1 MVADVRH
8 PPFPSGAFTSGSR
21 CRHKERKKEGTSGP
35 AHEKQ
40 TPMLS
45 ALFLKQGADDIGAV
59 GQNSKRHRHAVG
71 TDSPNYAVRLF
82 PSSAAPSSCQKA
94 WFGLKQSKQ
103 ET

>member
-1 MVADVRH
+1 
-8 PPFPSGAFTSGSR
+8 
-21 CRHKERKKEGTSGP
+21 
-35 AHEKQ
+35 
-40 TPMLS
+40 MLS
-45 ALFLKQGADDIGAV
+45 ALFLKQGADDIGAC